1 MDLSSDEA
9 GLGDSESIE
18 KNMDLKGNL
27 EPLLEVDLN
36 SDLKMPLGVEFEEGS
51 GEPSVRSKT
60 SLRMNYEA
68 QVQVVKNQ
76 LGDLEEIRLNLG
88 LSQRKMA
95 QLLMIDPSSWTRWVK
110 KGDEAPPHIWRALQ
124 WYSIIQEK
132 IPGLTAHYF
141 SGNSPKVLHAE
152 SLRQIYEERI
162 TRQNE
167 LFEIKKLL
175 QNEVLQKNSLEN
187 DIKKLKKDLNFHRNV
202 SILILSISL
211 LWAGLFFWN
220 FL

>member
-1 MDLSSDEA
+1 MDLNEKELGLEGFEIDEKSV
-9 GLGDSESIE
+9 GME
-18 KNMDLKGNL
+18 
-27 EPLLEVDLN
+27 EVLN
-36 SDLKMPLGVEFEEGS
+36 SEIKTTLNHGLNAVLGADFEESS
-51 GEPSVRSKT
+51 GVRSKT

-124 WYSIIQEK
+124 WYSIIQDK

-141 SGNSPKVLHAE
+141 NGNSPKTLHEE
-152 SLRQIYEERI
+152 SLRKIDEERFA
-162 TRQNE
+162 RQSE
-167 LFEIKKLL
+167 LAGIKKLL
-175 QNEVLQKNSLEN
+175 ENEVQLKNSLEN

>member
-1 MDLSSDEA
+1 MDLNEKEL
-9 GLGDSESIE
+9 GLEDFKNDE
-18 KNMDLKGNL
+18 KNVGLKGNL
-27 EPLLEVDLN
+27 NSEIKTTSNHGLNAVLEADFEEPL
-36 SDLKMPLGVEFEEGS
+36 G
-51 GEPSVRSKT
+51 VRSKT

-76 LGDLEEIRLNLG
+76 LGNLEEIRLNLG

-141 SGNSPKVLHAE
+141 NGSSPKTLHAE
-152 SLRQIYEERI
+152 SIRQIEEERSI
-162 TRQNE
+162 RQIE
-167 LFEIKKLL
+167 LSEIKKLL
-175 QNEVLQKNSLEN
+175 QNEVLLKNSLEN